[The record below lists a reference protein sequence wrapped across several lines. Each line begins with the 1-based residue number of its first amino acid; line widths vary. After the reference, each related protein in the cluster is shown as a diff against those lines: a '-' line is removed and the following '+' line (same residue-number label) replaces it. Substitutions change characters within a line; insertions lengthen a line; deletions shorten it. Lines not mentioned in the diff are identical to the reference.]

1 MGEEWTPAGGRA
13 PSDEPAR
20 RDRRLQTRIVLAAV
34 TLVLLIWFAVANFQ
48 DVKIRFWVT
57 TTSAP
62 LIVVIVISG
71 FLGAAAAGTWSRIRR
86 RRRRPAPSDDRR

>member
-1 MGEEWTPAGGRA
+1 MGDQWTPAEGRA
-13 PSDEPAR
+13 PSDEPVH
-20 RDRRLQTRIVLAAV
+20 RDRRLQTRLVLASV

-48 DVKIRFWVT
+48 YVKIRFWVT

-71 FLGAAAAGTWSRIRR
+71 FLGAAAAGAWSRIRR
-86 RRRRPAPSDDRR
+86 RRRRPAASDDRR